1 MNNTAVRTKSMI
13 YISLFA
19 VLIAVCAWISIP
31 AAVPFTMQTFGV
43 FAATGILGGKK
54 GTAAI
59 CIYLL
64 LGAVGL
70 PVFSGGT
77 SGPGIL
83 LGSTGG
89 YMLGWIL
96 AGLVAWAAES
106 VFGRSVRTAALSMIL
121 GLAGC
126 YALGTAWFMAVYAQG
141 SGPIGLWS
149 ALSMCVVPFIIPDL
163 LKIALALVIRKRL
176 IRFIQ

>member
-1 MNNTAVRTKSMI
+1 
-13 YISLFA
+13 
-19 VLIAVCAWISIP
+19 
-31 AAVPFTMQTFGV
+31 MQTFGV

-141 SGPIGLWS
+141 SGPVGLWS
-149 ALSMCVVPFIIPDL
+149 AVSMCVVPFIIPDL
-163 LKIALALVIRKRL
+163 LKIALALMIRKRL

>member
-1 MNNTAVRTKSMI
+1 MI

-31 AAVPFTMQTFGV
+31 AAVP

-106 VFGRSVRTAALSMIL
+106 LSMIL

-141 SGPIGLWS
+141 SGPVGLWS
-149 ALSMCVVPFIIPDL
+149 AVSMCVVPFIIPDL
-163 LKIALALVIRKRL
+163 LKIALALMIRKRL

>member
-19 VLIAVCAWISIP
+19 VLTAVCAWISIP

-43 FAATGILGGKK
+43 FAATGVLGGKK

-59 CIYLL
+59 CVYLL
-64 LGAVGL
+64 LGLAGL

-77 SGPGIL
+77 SGPGVL

-96 AGLVAWAAES
+96 AGLITWAVES
-106 VFGRSVRTAALSMIL
+106 VFGRSTRTAALSMIL

-126 YALGTAWFMAVYAQG
+126 YALGTAWFMAVYAPG

-149 ALSMCVVPFIIPDL
+149 ALSMCVAPFIIPDL
-163 LKIALALVIRKRL
+163 LKITLALTIRKRL
-176 IRFIQ
+176 IRYVQ

>member
-13 YISLFA
+13 YVSLFA
-19 VLIAVCAWISIP
+19 VLTAVCAWISIP

-43 FAATGILGGKK
+43 FAATGVLGGKK

-59 CIYLL
+59 CVYLL
-64 LGAVGL
+64 LGLAGL

-77 SGPGIL
+77 SGPGVL

-96 AGLVAWAAES
+96 AGLIAWAVES
-106 VFGRSVRTAALSMIL
+106 VFGRSTRTAALSMIL

-126 YALGTAWFMAVYAQG
+126 YALGTAWFMAVYAQDAG
-141 SGPIGLWS
+141 QAGLWGV
-149 ALSMCVVPFIIPDL
+149 LSMCVAPFILPDL
-163 LKIALALVIRKRL
+163 LKIALALTIRKRL
-176 IRFIQ
+176 IRYVQ

>member
-1 MNNTAVRTKSMI
+1 MQTASHRTKTMI

-31 AAVPFTMQTFGV
+31 SAVPFTMQTFGV

-64 LGAVGL
+64 LGVVGL

-141 SGPIGLWS
+141 SGPVGLWS
-149 ALSMCVVPFIIPDL
+149 AVSMCVVPFIIPDL
-163 LKIALALVIRKRL
+163 LKVALALMIRKRL

>member
-1 MNNTAVRTKSMI
+1 MH
-13 YISLFA
+13 
-19 VLIAVCAWISIP
+19 IP
-31 AAVPFTMQTFGV
+31 A
-43 FAATGILGGKK
+43 
-54 GTAAI
+54 
-59 CIYLL
+59 
-64 LGAVGL
+64 
-70 PVFSGGT
+70 SGGT

-141 SGPIGLWS
+141 SV
-149 ALSMCVVPFIIPDL
+149 SMCVVPFIIPDL
-163 LKIALALVIRKRL
+163 LKIALALMIRKRL